1 MFNATFFSD
10 KTNIFVLLILNK
22 TRIKI
27 GLQELCKS
35 NTSAAR
41 QLEGQ
46 FLYGSFQD
54 SGGLSHSPTSSWGRQ
69 IMKLGIGRRKCFFT
83 DDFSVSFN
91 DDLMTSLSTIFRPK
105 TLCFKTSG
113 PFTRRPAGLTSRASL
128 SLGSTFINLPADR
141 MQAVP
146 QVVRA
151 FSERSPRIHKVR

>member
-46 FLYGSFQD
+46 FLHGSFQD

-91 DDLMTSLSTIFRPK
+91 DDLMTTILLDPID
-105 TLCFKTSG
+105 L
-113 PFTRRPAGLTSRASL
+113 
-128 SLGSTFINLPADR
+128 
-141 MQAVP
+141 
-146 QVVRA
+146 
-151 FSERSPRIHKVR
+151 